1 MHPTVVNLRKKKKI
15 TLAKWARNNGFN
27 PQHCSMVIAGKRGVS
42 EFGVAGEIIEALKSI
57 GVWVETKEEKE

>member
-42 EFGVAGEIIEALKSI
+42 EFGVAGEIIEALKNI
-57 GVWVETKEEKE
+57 GVWVETKKGKE